1 MNANRILLRAGTAL
15 LCALALSAG
24 AGVSVAGKHA
34 SFAARA
40 GVDPAQAAARVWAD
54 DASLVYLENDEELSE
69 TGGAPRWGYLFYSP
83 SLQAAR
89 SYSVRDG
96 RIVVA
101 ENLDMKF
108 EAPPLASGWIDSDAA
123 LAVAEEHAGR
133 EFRRKSGGRLGT
145 MLLSR
150 GAFQPGAP
158 DLTTWTIV
166 YTAPDAPS
174 LFVVVDAAKRSVCRT
189 WRG

>member
-1 MNANRILLRAGTAL
+1 MNANRILRRAGIAM
-15 LCALALSAG
+15 LCALALGAA
-24 AGVSVAGKHA
+24 AGVSAAGKNA
-34 SFAARA
+34 PFAARA
-40 GVDPAQAAARVWAD
+40 GVEPAQAAARVWAN
-54 DASLVYLENDEELSE
+54 DASLVYLENDEDLSD

-83 SLQAAR
+83 GLQAAR

-108 EAPPLASGWIDSDAA
+108 EAPPLVSGWIDSDAA
-123 LAVAEEHAGR
+123 LAVADAHGGR
-133 EFRRKSGGRLGT
+133 EFRRQAGARVGT

-166 YTAPDAPS
+166 YTAPGAPS
-174 LFVVVDAAKRSVCRT
+174 LFVVVDAAKSSVCRT